1 MPQPSYP
8 PDLADWCLP
17 FNENLPKEIAA
28 HFVDLPGPS
37 QKNTFLEDVEKARRY
52 LQKEGLAGRVKGDV
66 LEVFERVRENVASE
80 LREIAQKPITPKKRE
95 RDTQERELDVTNEYL
110 INLVTDASDIFGKVT
125 FPSYY
130 NKFKTIWKT
139 RDSESKFY
147 VLDLEDEDT
156 WKQIY
161 SVLDEG
167 ELDLLYKRLT
177 LEDEEKF
184 ISEKT
189 HEGDEA
195 VDSYLV
201 DENNNETIEKNSE
214 IEKIVHQLDSVSK
227 QYHYLSNFFL
237 IPADYDQ
244 TKMPDLFIVKSIS
257 NHFDIITKM
266 NGAMNK
272 TPEQTWTAHVL
283 AYIFFI
289 TFSFIDSSQYF
300 SCEGN
305 RSTKIDIQDNG
316 YKADGILELFERP
329 KQIPLFLLEVS
340 EGPNNPD
347 PDKINK
353 DRCKLLNEGV
363 FGLNKLMLSAE
374 LPKWKVCEILRIF
387 LAQAFADKIE
397 IGQLIFIGPG
407 LYLFAP
413 FTIPALTIPTS
424 DIDLNHVPRLI
435 RTLLYLRYNL
445 VENIERF
452 TEFRKEGQENI
463 TKSKPKYATGFTPE
477 W

>member
-8 PDLADWCLP
+8 PDLADWCLS
-17 FNENLPKEIAA
+17 FNENLPKEIVA

-52 LQKEGLAGRVKGDV
+52 LQKEGFAGRVKGDV

-95 RDTQERELDVTNEYL
+95 RDMQERELDVTNEYL

-147 VLDLEDEDT
+147 VLDLGDEDT

-161 SVLDEG
+161 SVLNED
-167 ELDLLYKRLT
+167 ELDLLYKSY
-177 LEDEEKF
+177 D
-184 ISEKT
+184 IVPSQS
-189 HEGDEA
+189 EGDEA

-214 IEKIVHQLDSVSK
+214 MEKIVHQLDSVSEK
-227 QYHYLSNFFL
+227 YHYLSNFFL
-237 IPADYDQ
+237 MPADYDQ
-244 TKMPDLFIVKSIS
+244 TKMPDLFI
-257 NHFDIITKM
+257 
-266 NGAMNK
+266 AR
-272 TPEQTWTAHVL
+272 
-283 AYIFFI
+283 
-289 TFSFIDSSQYF
+289 YF

-329 KQIPLFLLEVS
+329 KQILLFLLEVS

-347 PDKINK
+347 PDKINE

-363 FGLNKLMLSAE
+363 FGLNKLMLTN
-374 LPKWKVCEILRIF
+374 
-387 LAQAFADKIE
+387 KIE

-435 RTLLYLRYNL
+435 RTLLCLRYNL
-445 VENIERF
+445 VENI
-452 TEFRKEGQENI
+452 
-463 TKSKPKYATGFTPE
+463 
-477 W
+477 